1 MLDKLMKLLEKPPVY
16 TKMEHAFWD
25 DDYISEQMLKA
36 HLDPDFEGAS
46 RNLRFI
52 EHSAAWIKDI
62 LPPSRY
68 PFLLDVGCGPGIYA
82 ELFSSAGYRV
92 TGIDFSRRS
101 IGYAK
106 ASAERR
112 GLDIRYLCLNYLK
125 MDFEKTFDAATMIYC
140 DYGVLS
146 PADRRSLLR
155 NVYRS
160 LRPGGRFLLDV
171 FSMAAFDRFKEGQT
185 WEVCENGGFWCGS
198 KYAALNG
205 ACKYPDGVTLEQTAV
220 ISERETAVYY
230 LWNTYF
236 TVETLA
242 AEAAGAGFKVCGRY
256 GDVTGSPCQKDAPTI
271 AVLLERP

>member
-1 MLDKLMKLLEKPPVY
+1 MLNTLMTLLEKPPVY

-46 RNLRFI
+46 RKLEFI
-52 EHSAAWIKDI
+52 RNSAAWIQAA

-68 PFLLDVGCGPGIYA
+68 PSLLDVGCGPGIYA
-82 ELFSSAGYRV
+82 EHFSAAGYRV

-101 IGYAK
+101 IGYARD
-106 ASAERR
+106 SADRL
-112 GLDIRYLCLNYLK
+112 GLDIRYLCLDYLT
-125 MDFEKTFDAATMIYC
+125 MDFEKAFDFATMIYC

-146 PADRRSLLR
+146 PADRQILLK
-155 NVYRS
+155 NVYRC

-171 FSMAAFDRFKEGQT
+171 FSMAVFDRFKEGQT
-185 WEVCENGGFWCGS
+185 WEVCENGGFWSGS

-205 ACKYPDGVTLEQTAV
+205 AYQYPDGVSLEQTV
-220 ISERETAVYY
+220 VVTERETAVYY

-236 TVETLA
+236 TEASLA
-242 AEAAGAGFKVCGRY
+242 AEAAKAGFKICGLY
-256 GDVTGSPCQKDAPTI
+256 GDVAGAPYKKDAPTI

>member
-1 MLDKLMKLLEKPPVY
+1 MLNTLMKLLEKPPVY
-16 TKMEHAFWD
+16 TKMEHPFWD

-36 HLDPDFEGAS
+36 HLDPEFEGAS
-46 RNLRFI
+46 RKLDFI
-52 EHSAAWIKDI
+52 EKSASWIKDT

-68 PFLLDVGCGPGIYA
+68 SSLLDAGCGPGLYA
-82 ELFSSAGYRV
+82 ECFAAAGYRV

-106 ASAERR
+106 ASADRR
-112 GLDIRYLCLNYLK
+112 GLAIRYLCLDYLK
-125 MDFEKTFDAATMIYC
+125 MDFENAFDAAIMIYC

-146 PADRRSLLR
+146 PSDRQILLK

-160 LRPGGRFLLDV
+160 LRPGGRFLMDV
-171 FSMAAFDRFKEGQT
+171 FSMAAFDRFTEEQT
-185 WEVCENGGFWCGS
+185 WEVCETGGFWCGS

-205 ACKYPDGVTLEQTAV
+205 AYKYPGGVSLDQTAV
-220 ISERETAVYY
+220 VSEQETAVYY

-236 TVETLA
+236 TKDSLA
-242 AEAAGAGFKVCGRY
+242 AEAAKAGFQVCGWF
-256 GDVTGSPCQKDAPTI
+256 GDVAGAPYREDAPTI